1 MKSAGPIE
9 ISTLLSTELYYGWAA
24 GRQGRPIDL
33 KEHDPDTFAGY
44 VQWLYSHNADTTF
57 DTIKWAR
64 MYVLDEKFMDAEFQ
78 DTVLQTLMTGCNASK
93 MFPTKGQISIIY
105 NGTVEDSLARELLV
119 DLYCRFS
126 SIDWIEARDFANTM
140 PADYVNDLLL
150 ELMCSRKNLG
160 GNRPWSVQPSA
171 YFMGSK
177 RKTGQE
183 DKTHAG

>member
-9 ISTLLSTELYYGWAA
+9 ISTLLSTELPLLCSSYYGWAA

-93 MFPTKGQISIIY
+93 MFPT
-105 NGTVEDSLARELLV
+105 T
-119 DLYCRFS
+119 
-126 SIDWIEARDFANTM
+126 ARDFANTM

-160 GNRPWSVQPSA
+160 GDRPWSVQQSA